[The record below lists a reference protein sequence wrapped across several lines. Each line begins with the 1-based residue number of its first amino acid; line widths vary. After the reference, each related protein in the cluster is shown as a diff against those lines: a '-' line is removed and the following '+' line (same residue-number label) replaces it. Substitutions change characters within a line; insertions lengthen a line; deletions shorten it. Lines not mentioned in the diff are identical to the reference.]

1 LNDLSSYTPRLTV
14 KATLNGSALIEKD
27 GSISS
32 LTITIDGSY
41 GDSNIDAGDYNHV
54 IEASGT
60 FTVTFPNNVTQGFQ
74 ITIVNSGI
82 GTITLDA
89 SNLLTTDTFVK
100 LEDQY
105 AGASAVHKSNGT
117 WFSWG
122 NLK

>member
-1 LNDLSSYTPRLTV
+1 MQESSTKLFITGGQLGFQQGNSNTDGIV
-14 KATLNGSALIEKD
+14 WKNNG
-27 GSISS
+27 
-32 LTITIDGSY
+32 Y
-41 GDSNIDAGDYNHV
+41 
-54 IEASGT
+54 
-60 FTVTFPNNVTQGFQ
+60 TVTFPNNVTQGFQ

-122 NLK
+122 NLKQKLIFLNK

>member
-1 LNDLSSYTPRLTV
+1 
-14 KATLNGSALIEKD
+14 
-27 GSISS
+27 
-32 LTITIDGSY
+32 
-41 GDSNIDAGDYNHV
+41 
-54 IEASGT
+54 
-60 FTVTFPNNVTQGFQ
+60 
-74 ITIVNSGI
+74 
-82 GTITLDA
+82 LDA